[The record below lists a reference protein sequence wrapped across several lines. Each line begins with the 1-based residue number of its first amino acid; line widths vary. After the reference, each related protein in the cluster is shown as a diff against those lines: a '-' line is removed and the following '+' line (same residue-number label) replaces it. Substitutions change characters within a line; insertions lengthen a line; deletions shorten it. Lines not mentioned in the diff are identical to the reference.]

1 MHARQPACNYRLAP
15 LGTCA
20 HVMQS
25 IARVAR
31 CGRLARAS
39 VGAAA
44 ACPMVPAA
52 QCSSLAPAAEPLG
65 TDWASI
71 VHALGKRMKASR
83 MARVTD
89 SMARRTGA
97 VAIVLE
103 SVHDPHNVAAVLRTV
118 ECFGFVHVHIIHKYT
133 ESVMGGSSAQVG
145 VARGA
150 GNWLQVHS
158 HHSTA
163 DCVAALRRSGA
174 YIAATG
180 FTEGS
185 HTLQQVLDQHFP
197 AEQQASSSAAELST
211 APAPVPQL
219 ALVFGNEQ
227 RGVSKAMAA
236 AADCVWHIP
245 MAGLSQSLNVSVAAG
260 IALHATGAHMERTG
274 HWTPLGQADMDEII
288 GIWLLRKVPSS
299 GNVLDK
305 AGVPR
310 PADW

>member
-1 MHARQPACNYRLAP
+1 
-15 LGTCA
+15 
-20 HVMQS
+20 MQS
-25 IARVAR
+25 VARVAR
-31 CGRLARAS
+31 RGRLARA
-39 VGAAA
+39 GACAAA
-44 ACPMVPAA
+44 AGWPVQGLPAA
-52 QCSSLAPAAEPLG
+52 HCSSLAPAAEPLA

-71 VHALGKRMKASR
+71 VNALSKRMKASR
-83 MARVTD
+83 MARVTE

-185 HTLQQVLDQHFP
+185 RPLQQVLDQHFP
-197 AEQQASSSAAELST
+197 ATAEQQPQQQATSSAAELST

-274 HWTPLGQADMDEII
+274 HWTPLGQADVDEIV

-299 GNVLDK
+299 SNVLDK